1 MAEQGTAQ
9 GTQQQNSQHLGQVL
23 GGELFLGLPQPPQP
37 LALPGRLVRD
47 DIEVQVGRQL
57 IEPVHQVFGGGEAP
71 LPGAPAQNHLGDT
84 TDPGVLRDL
93 YRRVI
98 PIGRGNAGA
107 QLLGQV
113 DMIPQAFPVLLRL
126 GGKVRRLHKQC
137 CKRPVKGLGH
147 PGRGADDLGVGGR
160 AGQADQNMLPRLGLH
175 LPLKPGGALQLVR
188 GAPEGNLPE
197 GGQIFQAEKMIQG
210 LGRLGPPIDF
220 PLPEAF
226 QQVRRLQ
233 VHHLHLVGRVKHIV
247 GHPLGHG
254 NARDGGHHVVEAL
267 QMLDVH
273 RGVHIDPRP
282 QQLLDVLIP
291 LGVAAAG
298 GGGVGQLIHQQ
309 QLGVAGQGTVQV
321 KLLQGD
327 ALVRHGFGGQDLQP
341 LQQRHGLRPGVGL
354 NIAGHHVNPRLLGTV
369 GGLQHG
375 VGLPHAG
382 GIAKKDF

>member
-1 MAEQGTAQ
+1 
-9 GTQQQNSQHLGQVL
+9 
-23 GGELFLGLPQPPQP
+23 
-37 LALPGRLVRD
+37 
-47 DIEVQVGRQL
+47 
-57 IEPVHQVFGGGEAP
+57 
-71 LPGAPAQNHLGDT
+71 
-84 TDPGVLRDL
+84 
-93 YRRVI
+93 
-98 PIGRGNAGA
+98 
-107 QLLGQV
+107 
-113 DMIPQAFPVLLRL
+113 
-126 GGKVRRLHKQC
+126 
-137 CKRPVKGLGH
+137 
-147 PGRGADDLGVGGR
+147 
-160 AGQADQNMLPRLGLH
+160 
-175 LPLKPGGALQLVR
+175 
-188 GAPEGNLPE
+188 
-197 GGQIFQAEKMIQG
+197 MIQG

-298 GGGVGQLIHQQ
+298 GVGVGQLIHQQ

-369 GGLQHG
+369 GGLQHRIG
-375 VGLPHAG
+375 FTHTRA
-382 GIAKKDF
+382 IAKKDFQSSPRGAVRILDAAQQLLRIRPSVFFLHRTPSFLSPGCTGSPLSPRQPG